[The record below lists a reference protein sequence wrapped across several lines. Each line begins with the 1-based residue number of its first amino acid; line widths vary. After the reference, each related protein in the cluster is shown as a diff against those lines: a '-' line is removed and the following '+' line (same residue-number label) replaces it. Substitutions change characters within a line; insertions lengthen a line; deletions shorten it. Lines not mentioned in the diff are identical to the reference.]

1 MEFAVY
7 FNIAQQRKNLVR
19 EESRIVVSNWGWH
32 HPPGDTWQWLVTSS
46 VVTSERGHYWNLVG
60 RVQQFCEIFYSAQDS
75 SPMMKYYLALNVTSA
90 EVKTPWSGGMLLF
103 LPSLS
108 LGKSAVLWVSSSR
121 PMERSTWWGT
131 KPPQTAVSNLLSPK
145 WAVLQGHFPAS
156 VELSDESSSSRHL
169 DGNLMRD
176 SQPELAS

>member
-46 VVTSERGHYWNLVG
+46 VVTSERGRYWNLVG
-60 RVQQFCEIFYSAQDS
+60 RVQGFCEIFYSAQDS

-103 LPSLS
+103 LSS
-108 LGKSAVLWVSSSR
+108 GEVSCVSSKLQQPHGELHVVR
-121 PMERSTWWGT
+121 NE
-131 KPPQTAVSNLLSPK
+131 ASPNSSQQL
-145 WAVLQGHFPAS
+145 VCHLN
-156 VELSDESSSSRHL
+156 ELSRK
-169 DGNLMRD
+169 GIF
-176 SQPELAS
+176 QPRLSFQMKAAQADT